1 MGSKD
6 KTQKRLEDFNDIFA
20 DIINALLFDGE
31 EIIKE
36 NDLETFTAKE
46 TYSTQHQIREIERD
60 VAKIWKHNALH
71 ISCIGL
77 ENQTDV
83 DKTMPLRVICYD
95 GSAYRAQL
103 SAKEQTLYPVV
114 TLVLYMG
121 TAKHWDTPK
130 NLKQCFEVDKRINK
144 YVHDYEINVI
154 ELAWLT
160 DEQIMKFKS
169 EFRNFVELLRDT
181 RLGREPQYSPIK
193 LEHIHELLQLTRVMS
208 GSNDYEEFLNQN
220 IKDDECKGDEITMN
234 DVVSMSFKR
243 KFDEGKAEGLAEGE
257 AKGKFETTLAL
268 LKNLMRNSHCNI
280 DDAMNSLDI
289 KLQDRQQY
297 KNILAK
303 GL

>member
-1 MGSKD
+1 MGTKD

-31 EIIKE
+31 SVIKE
-36 NDLETFTAKE
+36 HELETVTAKE
-46 TYSTQHQIREIERD
+46 TYSVQRKISEIERD

-77 ENQTDV
+77 ENQTEA

-193 LEHIHELLQLTRVMS
+193 LEHIHELLQLMRVMS
-208 GSNDYEEFLNQN
+208 GNNDYEEFLNQN
-220 IKDDECKGDEITMN
+220 IKDNECKGDEFTMN

-243 KFDEGKAEGLAEGE
+243 KFDEGLAKGKAEG
-257 AKGKFETTLAL
+257 KFESIKAIMQSLNLSADKAMDALKTTPEERKYFKDL
-268 LKNLMRNSHCNI
+268 
-280 DDAMNSLDI
+280 
-289 KLQDRQQY
+289 
-297 KNILAK
+297 LAK